1 MYFNEPD
8 HHQSIE
14 FEPYTT
20 PHSSSPHQSSTCSQ
34 GHRSSLN
41 LQTLEGGSI
50 CLLCLSNLISN
61 PRSPTIHVSYA
72 LSQLSHAISQPPF
85 LRDLLSF
92 HPHFLVSP
100 LVEALSCFD
109 DEPIARQ
116 VTDLVWEMC
125 NSGGD
130 LVCGEFVA
138 RIASRLS
145 SGALAWSRRQ
155 VYALHCLGILLG
167 YQKNNP
173 YSHISDKDA
182 LISNLI
188 TGLQL
193 PSEEIR
199 GEVLF
204 VLYKLSIL
212 QYTYKDDDATDVFY
226 SCCPKLLHLS
236 LEALMK
242 TQSDDVRLN
251 CVALLTVL
259 AQRGFFENACASDT
273 SCKNSCE
280 ADNFMQKTEHVI
292 DGPPL
297 NVLFAE
303 AVKAPLLSSDSEV
316 QVSTLDL
323 IFLYLSWEG
332 GSGNEIRI
340 LVEENIA
347 DYVFEILRLSG
358 CKDPVLTSCL
368 QVLDLLSTDEQA
380 FIQRLAIGF
389 STLVPALCYV
399 AEVPFHPVQAQTL
412 NLIWNCISNCPG
424 IVSTSYIE
432 ELGLILTGM
441 LKRYT
446 DGETGMVTETFSMA
460 CSILVAIMKSPSSH
474 ESSNFSTSVQ
484 DASRHA
490 ILTCLTHHGKYPSQ
504 LLHSLYLLKEAY
516 AYSYEGNSTN
526 SFDMELRNC
535 VINICKANLLPWFVT
550 AINEMEEDSVLGVLE
565 TFHSILLP
573 DSDIQP
579 TEFANILVSSSWFSF
594 TFGCLGLFPTE
605 KMKWRVYLTF
615 SSIMDVLHGN
625 DFGQPIRDVALHLP
639 SDPIDL
645 LFLLGQKSSN
655 NLELFS
661 CQTAVL
667 LILYTSSLYDDRLA
681 DEKLVLA
688 SLEQYI
694 LVNSSEFRYGA
705 SDSVPMELLVNL
717 YGLYRGLAK
726 KSYQI
731 SYSPEAER
739 ILFHLVTEKEWD
751 LPSSRIH
758 STSLK
763 WLFQQEKI
771 CKPLCN
777 QILKLC
783 RCNSSQGNHIII
795 HGNSSQNIGVHRI
808 GELAASGD
816 NFAATL
822 LVYVLK
828 DLIEEHQ
835 DHDIVSV
842 VSILAEI
849 INIFPA
855 ASDQLCLHGIGS
867 VIQNLYYYSR
877 HSSSPMFMVICQLTF
892 SILYSVH
899 SESLSDDDE
908 VWLAITM
915 KLMDY
920 LVPSVAAD
928 RWTEECLIIIG
939 IFSLILNHSTKQA
952 LVETSKTILLST
964 PLVSI
969 INNTIHVA
977 CSKGPALI
985 DHDEGTETGETL
997 LFVLLL
1003 HFFSLRSVHAV
1014 LRGSVEWK
1022 NFLDQENGMQPLSFI
1037 CIHCHDLCRLVHFG
1051 SAPVKLV
1058 ASYCLLEL
1066 FTRISDQKNEKSE
1079 KLNFTARYLLS
1090 VMAVLEGLVFCNDIR
1105 VAMNCSLCLSM
1116 ILGWEKLDTELRAKR
1131 RNNWCRLIVEE
1142 LAMSLAVPCL
1152 ASESFM
1158 IQHKPAVHVA
1168 VALLKLHK
1176 VPEWMSYVFDDSCIF
1191 GIVNNLSANNVSAEM
1206 VLLFRELMNAGY
1218 LKTEQIASLNR
1229 VFQVCRK
1236 RLYANDTQDT
1246 KGEEHMEKVGAIRYD
1261 DTGKVCQFLIKIM
1274 SSETSLGIFPLK
1286 SNRLL
1291 EEIEL
1296 FSKSLMEE
1304 DDI

>member
-116 VTDLVWEMC
+116 VIDLVSEMC

-173 YSHISDKDA
+173 YSHMSDKDA

-188 TGLQL
+188 TVPVILVEY
-193 PSEEIR
+193 SEEIR

-259 AQRGFFENACASDT
+259 AQRGFFENACASGT
-273 SCKNSCE
+273 SCRNSCE

-474 ESSNFSTSVQ
+474 ESSNFSISVQ

-490 ILTCLTHHGKYPSQ
+490 ILTCLTHHEKYPSQ

-535 VINICKANLLPWFVT
+535 PSMKWRRTVFLVYWKLFIRYCFRILISSPQNLQIFWSLP
-550 AINEMEEDSVLGVLE
+550 
-565 TFHSILLP
+565 
-573 DSDIQP
+573 
-579 TEFANILVSSSWFSF
+579 
-594 TFGCLGLFPTE
+594 LGLFPTE

-783 RCNSSQGNHIII
+783 RCNSSQGNHIIM

-1014 LRGSVEWK
+1014 LRGSVEWQ

-1079 KLNFTARYLLS
+1079 KLNFTTRYLLS

-1116 ILGWEKLDTELRAKR
+1116 ILGWEKLDTELQAKR